1 MTFHQLTP
9 EEVLKHFSSTI
20 EGLGEGEAHTRLA
33 RYGPNEIRREH
44 EISPAKIFLSQFS
57 SFIVYI
63 LIAAVFIS
71 FILHEYIDGA
81 VIIAILIVN
90 ALLGFFQEYKAEK
103 AIESLKKMAALQAT
117 VIRDGRKMRI
127 NSNELV
133 PGDVI
138 IFEAGDRIPADARII
153 EGYLLEVM
161 ESSLTG
167 ESHSV
172 RKDSAPIDNTVTL
185 GDMKNMVFGG
195 TNVTSGS
202 GKAVVVRTGMDTEM
216 GKIAESIESVE
227 DDETPLQK
235 KLDLLGRRLGIL
247 TLITC
252 GTIIAFGIFKG
263 GGALEMIMV
272 GVSLAVAAVPEGL
285 PIVVTIALAL
295 GVKRMVGQNA
305 LVKRLPSVETLGCTT
320 VICTDKTGTL
330 TRNEMTVTK
339 LFVNDTII
347 DITGTG
353 YGTSGKFMSSEKEID
368 PSSAELLLRIG
379 ALNNDAALSEKGA
392 VIGDPTE
399 ACLIVS
405 AAKAGLE
412 SSILRER
419 FPRIHE
425 IPFDSGRKRK
435 STVHRSNDGLVM
447 YTKGAPDVVL
457 KRSSKIDTGGKVSS
471 LTDQMRNMIME
482 INRQFASQAL
492 RVLAFAYKPLGA
504 GKEADESDENDLIF
518 VGLQG
523 MIDPPRDE
531 VRGAIHRCRSAGIRS
546 VMITGD
552 YALTAQAIAHQLGIE
567 GDAVSGE
574 ELEKMHDEALKK
586 TVKETS
592 IFSRVNPDHKI
603 RIVRAL
609 RETGEVVAMS
619 GDGINDA
626 PALKEADIGIAMGIT
641 GTDVTKETAD
651 MVLLDDRYT
660 SIVKAVEQG
669 RGIYENIKKF
679 VNYLLSSNLGEVLI
693 LFIAMIIGFRDSS
706 GAIVMPLL
714 ATQILWMNLVTD
726 GLPAVAIGVDP
737 IRKGIMDAAPRN
749 PDERIITK
757 DMAMNIV
764 AISLLM
770 AAGVLFVFH
779 RFLPQGEVVG
789 RTVAFTSIVMLEMVR
804 VTMIRSQ
811 YKLPLFSNLFLIGA
825 ILLSVLLQVA
835 VVYVPVMNVIF
846 KTTPLALYHWG
857 YIGVVMAVMFVLGTI
872 IAKLIHR

>member
-9 EEVLKHFSSTI
+9 KDVLQHFSSTI
-20 EGLGEGEAHTRLA
+20 EGLGEEEARTRLA
-33 RYGPNEIRREH
+33 RYGPNEIRRER

-71 FILHEYIDGA
+71 FILHEHIDGA

-90 ALLGFFQEYKAEK
+90 AFLGFFQEYRAEK

-127 NSNELV
+127 NSNGLV

-138 IFEAGDRIPADARII
+138 VFEPGDRIPADARII

-172 RKDSAPIDNTVTL
+172 RKDSAPIDDTRTL

-195 TNVTSGS
+195 TNVISGS

-235 KLDLLGRRLGIL
+235 KLDLLGKRLGIL

-263 GGALEMIMV
+263 GGPFEMIMV
-272 GVSLAVAAVPEGL
+272 GVSLAVAAAPEGL

-339 LFVNDTII
+339 LFVNNTII

-353 YGTSGKFMSSEKEID
+353 YGTSGRFMSSGKEID
-368 PSSAELLLRIG
+368 PSSAERLLRIG
-379 ALNNDAALSEKGA
+379 VLNNDAVLSEKGA

-405 AAKAGLE
+405 ATKAGLE
-412 SSILRER
+412 SSILKKR

-435 STVHRSNDGLVM
+435 STVHRSSDGLVM

-457 KRSSKIDTGGKVSS
+457 KRSSMIDTDGKVSS
-471 LTDQMRNMIME
+471 LTEQMRNMIM
-482 INRQFASQAL
+482 
-492 RVLAFAYKPLGA
+492 
-504 GKEADESDENDLIF
+504 D
-518 VGLQG
+518 
-523 MIDPPRDE
+523 
-531 VRGAIHRCRSAGIRS
+531 
-546 VMITGD
+546 
-552 YALTAQAIAHQLGIE
+552 
-567 GDAVSGE
+567 
-574 ELEKMHDEALKK
+574 KK
-586 TVKETS
+586 
-592 IFSRVNPDHKI
+592 
-603 RIVRAL
+603 
-609 RETGEVVAMS
+609 
-619 GDGINDA
+619 
-626 PALKEADIGIAMGIT
+626 
-641 GTDVTKETAD
+641 
-651 MVLLDDRYT
+651 
-660 SIVKAVEQG
+660 
-669 RGIYENIKKF
+669 
-679 VNYLLSSNLGEVLI
+679 
-693 LFIAMIIGFRDSS
+693 
-706 GAIVMPLL
+706 
-714 ATQILWMNLVTD
+714 
-726 GLPAVAIGVDP
+726 PAV
-737 IRKGIMDAAPRN
+737 
-749 PDERIITK
+749 RI
-757 DMAMNIV
+757 
-764 AISLLM
+764 
-770 AAGVLFVFH
+770 AGV
-779 RFLPQGEVVG
+779 
-789 RTVAFTSIVMLEMVR
+789 T
-804 VTMIRSQ
+804 
-811 YKLPLFSNLFLIGA
+811 GA
-825 ILLSVLLQVA
+825 CLRI
-835 VVYVPVMNVIF
+835 
-846 KTTPLALYHWG
+846 
-857 YIGVVMAVMFVLGTI
+857 
-872 IAKLIHR
+872 

>member
-9 EEVLKHFSSTI
+9 EDVLKHFSSTI
-20 EGLGEGEAHTRLA
+20 EGLGEEEARTRLA

-90 ALLGFFQEYKAEK
+90 AFLGFFQEYRAEK

-127 NSNELV
+127 NSNGLV

-138 IFEAGDRIPADARII
+138 VFESGDRIPADARII

-172 RKDSAPIDNTVTL
+172 RKDSAPIEDTATL
-185 GDMKNMVFGG
+185 GDMKNIVFGG

-216 GKIAESIESVE
+216 GKIAQSIESVE

-263 GGALEMIMV
+263 GNFLEMIMV

-295 GVKRMVGQNA
+295 GVKKMVGQNA

-353 YGTSGKFMSSEKEID
+353 YGTSGRFMSSGEEVD
-368 PSSAELLLRIG
+368 PSSAEPLLRIG

-412 SSILRER
+412 SSILKEK

-435 STVHRSNDGLVM
+435 STVHRINDGLVM

-457 KRSSKIDTGGKVSS
+457 KRCSRIDAGGKVSS
-471 LTDQMRNMIME
+471 LTDQMRDMITE
-482 INRQFASQAL
+482 INRRFASQAL
-492 RVLAFAYKPLGA
+492 RVLAFAYKPLGT
-504 GKEADESDENDLIF
+504 GKEVDESDENDLIF

-546 VMITGD
+546 IMITGD

-574 ELEKMHDEALKK
+574 ELENMHDEALKK

-592 IFSRVNPDHKI
+592 IFSRVNPEHKI

-749 PDERIITK
+749 SDEPIITK

-770 AAGVLFVFH
+770 AAGVLFLFH

-811 YKLPLFSNLFLIGA
+811 YRLPLFSNLFLIGA

-857 YIGVVMAVMFVLGTI
+857 YIGAVMAVMFVIGPI
-872 IAKLIHR
+872 IAKLIRR